1 VPNHPSHRCV
11 DALVY
16 IEMRAATVVSVSS
29 SGAASKKAEIK
40 NAPENVYKDTYRVM
54 SKHLPVRSN
63 PVRIQLIVSP

>member
-1 VPNHPSHRCV
+1 
-11 DALVY
+11 
-16 IEMRAATVVSVSS
+16 VSVSS